1 MKKPT
6 EQEVE
11 DLIKYC
17 SDKGRTVPM
26 PPKWVQVMKIIEYE
40 KLEKRCQGGLKCL
53 ILAAWN
59 FASDEDKI
67 KVLRNQI
74 RWAGNHSL
82 SVLIYKADLNIVST
96 KRDKIF
102 YELKDFLMN
111 LPEEKWYHQEI

>member
-1 MKKPT
+1 MNRPS

-17 SDKGRTVPM
+17 DDKWKTVPIAR
-26 PPKWVQVMKIIEYE
+26 KWVEVMRIIEYD
-40 KLEKRCQGGLKCL
+40 KLEKRCQGSLKCL
-53 ILAAWN
+53 ILAGSV
-59 FASDEDKI
+59 ASDESKV

-82 SVLIYKADLNIVST
+82 SVLIYKIDLKVVST
-96 KRDKIF
+96 RRDKIF

-111 LPEEKWYHQEI
+111 LPKEEWHYQ

>member
-1 MKKPT
+1 MEKPT
-6 EQEVE
+6 KQEVE

-17 SDKGRTVPM
+17 SDKGRTVPRFN
-26 PPKWVQVMKIIEYE
+26 WVEVMRIIEYQ
-40 KLEKRCQGGLKCL
+40 KLEKEYQGSLKCL
-53 ILAAWN
+53 ILAGSIAC
-59 FASDEDKI
+59 DESKV

-82 SVLIYKADLNIVST
+82 SVLIYKDDLNIVTT

-111 LPEEKWYHQEI
+111 LPENEWCHQ

>member
-1 MKKPT
+1 MNRPS

-17 SDKGRTVPM
+17 DDKWKTVPIAR
-26 PPKWVQVMKIIEYE
+26 KWVEVMRIIEYD

-53 ILAAWN
+53 ILAGSV
-59 FASDEDKI
+59 ASDESKV

-82 SVLIYKADLNIVST
+82 I
-96 KRDKIF
+96 
-102 YELKDFLMN
+102 
-111 LPEEKWYHQEI
+111 

>member
-40 KLEKRCQGGLKCL
+40 KIEKHYQMGLKCL
-53 ILAAWN
+53 IFHGWS
-59 FASDEDKI
+59 ASDEDKI

-74 RWAGNHSL
+74 LWAGNHN
-82 SVLIYKADLNIVST
+82 VVDLNIVTT

-111 LPEEKWYHQEI
+111 LPEEEWSHQIK

>member
-17 SDKGRTVPM
+17 SDKWRTVPRASN
-26 PPKWVQVMKIIEYE
+26 WVEVMRIIEYE
-40 KLEKRCQGGLKCL
+40 KLEKHCQGSLKCL
-53 ILAAWN
+53 ILAGSI
-59 FASDEDKI
+59 ASDENKV
-67 KVLRNQI
+67 KVLRDQI

-82 SVLIYKADLNIVST
+82 SVLIYKDDLNIVST

-111 LPEEKWYHQEI
+111 LPENEWCHQ

>member
-1 MKKPT
+1 MEKPT
-6 EQEVE
+6 RQEVE

-17 SDKGRTVPM
+17 SDKGRTVPRFN
-26 PPKWVQVMKIIEYE
+26 WVEVMRIIEYQ
-40 KLEKRCQGGLKCL
+40 KLEKEYQGSLKCL
-53 ILAAWN
+53 ILAGSIAC
-59 FASDEDKI
+59 DESKV

-82 SVLIYKADLNIVST
+82 SVLIYKVGLNIVST

-111 LPEEKWYHQEI
+111 LPENEWCHQ

>member
-17 SDKGRTVPM
+17 SDKERCVPM
-26 PPKWVQVMKIIEYE
+26 PPKWVEVMRIIEYE
-40 KLEKRCQGGLKCL
+40 KLEKEYQGSLKCL
-53 ILAAWN
+53 ILAGSI
-59 FASDEDKI
+59 ASDESKV

-82 SVLIYKADLNIVST
+82 SVLIYKVGLNIVST

-111 LPEEKWYHQEI
+111 LPENEWCHQ

>member
-1 MKKPT
+1 MEKPT
-6 EQEVE
+6 RQEVE

-17 SDKGRTVPM
+17 SDKERCVPM
-26 PPKWVQVMKIIEYE
+26 PPKWVEVMRIIEYE

-74 RWAGNHSL
+74 LWAGNHNL
-82 SVLIYKADLNIVST
+82 VDLNIVST

-111 LPEEKWYHQEI
+111 LPEEEWCHQEI

>member
-6 EQEVE
+6 TQEVE

-17 SDKGRTVPM
+17 TDKERSVPK
-26 PPKWVQVMKIIEYE
+26 PYKWVEVMKIIEYE
-40 KLEKRCQGGLKCL
+40 KIEKHYQKTLQCL
-53 ILAAWN
+53 ILGAWN
-59 FASDEDKI
+59 FASKESKI

-74 RWAGNHSL
+74 LWAGNHNL
-82 SVLIYKADLNIVST
+82 VDLNIVST

-111 LPEEKWYHQEI
+111 LPEEEWCHQEI